1 MKNLQLQS
9 LIVELKKAS
18 IEKDVKLW
26 KRIASELEGPTDS
39 RRAVNLSRIDKYARS
54 NEIVVVPGKVL
65 SMGNLSKK
73 ITIAAYTFSKPA
85 KEKITSSGGKAITI
99 YDLLKDNP
107 KGSKVRIIGW

>member
-1 MKNLQLQS
+1 MKNQQLQS

-26 KRIASELEGPTDS
+26 KKIAVELEGPTNN
-39 RRAVNLSRIDKYARS
+39 RPAVNLSKIDKYARN
-54 NEIVVVPGKVL
+54 NETVVVPGKVL
-65 SMGNLSKK
+65 SMGSLSKK
-73 ITIAAYTFSKPA
+73 ITVAAYNFSKPA

-107 KGSKVRIIGW
+107 KASKVRIIG